1 MRQFLYRINYDGFI
15 DWLHDYNKVRRIII
29 AWESSTYG
37 PYKEDNREAYSE
49 ALKWYKDYLIYIK
62 LLKDNERA
70 FVEAVIRHHVPE
82 IHGGGNL
89 AYEKWKYGIVNSGKY
104 SPKEISNEEVGKAIT
119 ESREFRCLSRTQV
132 AGILGISYNT
142 LKMYETGKRS
152 LPFPTFYKL
161 SQLLEIDVGMLKIGI
176 K

>member
-29 AWESSTYG
+29 GWEASTYT
-37 PYKEDNREAYSE
+37 PYKEDNREVYSE
-49 ALKWYKDYLIYIK
+49 ALKWYKDYLVYIK

-70 FVEAVIRHHVPE
+70 FVEAMIRHHLPE
-82 IHGGGNL
+82 IHGGGQS

-119 ESREFRCLSRTQV
+119 EAREFRCLSRTQV

-142 LKMYETGKRS
+142 LKMYETGKRT
-152 LPFPTFYKL
+152 LPFDVYYKL
-161 SQLLEIDVGMLKIGI
+161 KQFLEITL
-176 K
+176 